1 MKTRLARTLTLILAL
16 AAVTATATLA
26 DDAAI
31 KKRFVGFWKSPEG
44 DVWHLTE
51 DGIMLSSHDP
61 AIQWTWTVADG
72 VFQCSSKGP
81 TGSTE
86 ISFKIVSVT
95 KSKFLLKDQAHGKHT
110 GTWTRVKG
118 RY

>member
-16 AAVTATATLA
+16 ATVTLA
-26 DDAAI
+26 DDATI

-61 AIQWTWTVADG
+61 AIQWIWTVADG
-72 VFQCSSKGP
+72 VFRCSSKGP
-81 TGSTE
+81 RGSTDL
-86 ISFKIVSVT
+86 SFKIVSVT
-95 KSKFLLKDQAHGKHT
+95 KSKFVLKDQAHGKQT
-110 GTWTRVKG
+110 RTWTRVKG
-118 RY
+118 RS